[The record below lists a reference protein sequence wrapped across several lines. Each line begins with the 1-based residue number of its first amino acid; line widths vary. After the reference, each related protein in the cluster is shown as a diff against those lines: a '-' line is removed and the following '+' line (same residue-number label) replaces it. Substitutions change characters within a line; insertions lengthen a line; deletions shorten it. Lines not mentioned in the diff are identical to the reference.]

1 MKEKQKSRK
10 LETIL
15 LIILIFLLQLIS
27 VHFNW
32 RSVYQIDQLNF
43 GGTALYATILSIGT
57 GIMSGIGTIFVFLQG
72 EFARQNKNRQ
82 VGVILSLIIAG
93 LGMILKILFSAFGF
107 LPFSALKPIFSE
119 LYEWMLNSQIPS
131 FWSGLAI
138 GWFLKNKR

>member
-1 MKEKQKSRK
+1 MKEKQNSRK
-10 LETIL
+10 LETFL

-32 RSVYQIDQLNF
+32 RSVYQIDQLDF
-43 GGTALYATILSIGT
+43 GGKAFYATIISLGT

-72 EFARQNKNRQ
+72 EFARQNKNRR

-107 LPFSALKPIFSE
+107 LPFSALKPVFSE
-119 LYEWMLNSQIPS
+119 LYEWMLYSQIPS

>member
-1 MKEKQKSRK
+1 MKEKQNSRK
-10 LETIL
+10 LEPFL
-15 LIILIFLLQLIS
+15 LIFLTFLLQLIS

-32 RSVYQIDQLNF
+32 QSVYQVDQLDF
-43 GGTALYATILSIGT
+43 GGTALYTTILSIGT

-107 LPFSALKPIFSE
+107 LPFSALKPVFSE
-119 LYEWMLNSQIPS
+119 LYEWMLYSQIPS

-138 GWFLKNKR
+138 GWLLKNKK